1 MSVEN
6 LKFNVSDINDI
17 LLYIQQRYP
26 NLLVSADT
34 EHAEFE
40 NGDKIYFAG
49 NQVLE
54 TIDRD
59 VIIDPETN
67 KIIDKKN
74 PNSSIKQ
81 QRFEFL
87 FDFILTKIHEVNP
100 EDNLTKTKKS
110 IPYIS
115 LYMSGLKIPLIIYAW
130 YQYGLLTAL
139 NRFSID
145 YEISDVRG
153 EPGDIVIEL
162 KNKKFLIL
170 RPETVRDRLIVNGL
184 LVNKLKY
191 QIQDLDS
198 REEIVQFIT
207 DTYGKMCVYRIK
219 KKYT

>member
-26 NLLVSADT
+26 NLLVSANT

-40 NGDKIYFAG
+40 NGDKIYFVG

-115 LYMSGLKIPLIIYAW
+115 LYMSGLKIPLIVYAW

-207 DTYGKMCVYRIK
+207 DTYGKMCAYRIK

>member
-1 MSVEN
+1 MCDSFFDFFLLNDYNKKWNSLILFFISLKNDIFSSQQHFKALTKTKKNSIRILTNYATMEMSVEN

-59 VIIDPETN
+59 IIIDPETN

-74 PNSSIKQ
+74 PNSNIKQ

-145 YEISDVRG
+145 YSS
-153 EPGDIVIEL
+153 
-162 KNKKFLIL
+162 IL
-170 RPETVRDRLIVNGL
+170 
-184 LVNKLKY
+184 
-191 QIQDLDS
+191 S
-198 REEIVQFIT
+198 
-207 DTYGKMCVYRIK
+207 
-219 KKYT
+219 

>member
-59 VIIDPETN
+59 IIIDPETN

-74 PNSSIKQ
+74 PNSNIKQ

-145 YEISDVRG
+145 YSS
-153 EPGDIVIEL
+153 
-162 KNKKFLIL
+162 IL
-170 RPETVRDRLIVNGL
+170 
-184 LVNKLKY
+184 
-191 QIQDLDS
+191 S
-198 REEIVQFIT
+198 
-207 DTYGKMCVYRIK
+207 
-219 KKYT
+219 